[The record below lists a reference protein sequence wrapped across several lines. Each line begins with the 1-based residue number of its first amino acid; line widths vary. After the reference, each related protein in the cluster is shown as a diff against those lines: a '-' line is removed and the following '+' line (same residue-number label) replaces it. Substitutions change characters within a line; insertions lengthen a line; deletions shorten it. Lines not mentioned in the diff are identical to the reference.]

1 MNAVS
6 SIDIKAV
13 ALRTIQQE
21 ADAINALKPMI
32 DDQFEKAVQAIQHT
46 KGRLVISGIGKS
58 AIIAQ
63 KIVATLNSTGTP
75 SIFLHAADAIHGDLG
90 MVQQD
95 DVVLVIS
102 KSGES
107 PEIKVLIPLIRNF
120 GNILIGM
127 VGNMHSFLAKNS
139 DIVLNTTVS
148 QEACPNNLAPTSS
161 TTAQLVMG
169 DAMAVVLMDLKGFGT
184 EDFAKFHPGGTLGK
198 KLYLRVADLYVQNE
212 KPEVRS
218 SSSLKEVIVEISRK
232 RLGITAVTDTQQQL
246 TGIITDGDL
255 RRMLEKSVSLENVTA
270 EEIMTVHPKTINP
283 EALAVEALDLLRQYD
298 ITQLVVTSGTQ
309 YLGIIHLH
317 DLVREGLI

>member
-6 SIDIKAV
+6 SIDIKSV

-107 PEIKVLIPLIRNF
+107 PEIKVLVPLIRNF
-120 GNILIGM
+120 GNTLIGM
-127 VGNMHSFLAKNS
+127 VGNMHSYLSKNS

-169 DAMAVVLMDLKGFGT
+169 DAMAVVLMGLKGFGT
-184 EDFAKFHPGGTLGK
+184 DDFARFHPGGTLGK
-198 KLYLRVADLYVQNE
+198 KLYLRVADLYIQNE
-212 KPEVRS
+212 KPAVLS
-218 SSSLKEVIVEISRK
+218 SASLKEVIVEISRK
-232 RLGITAVTDTQQQL
+232 RLGVTAVTDPQQQL
-246 TGIITDGDL
+246 MGIITDGDL
-255 RRMLEKSVSLENVTA
+255 RRMLEKSVSLESVTA
-270 EEIMTVHPKTINP
+270 EEIMTVHPKTISP
-283 EALAVEALDLLRQYD
+283 DALAVEALDLLRQYD

>member
-120 GNILIGM
+120 GNTLIGM

-218 SSSLKEVIVEISRK
+218 TSSLKEVIVEISRK

-298 ITQLVVTSGTQ
+298 ITQLVVTSGTR